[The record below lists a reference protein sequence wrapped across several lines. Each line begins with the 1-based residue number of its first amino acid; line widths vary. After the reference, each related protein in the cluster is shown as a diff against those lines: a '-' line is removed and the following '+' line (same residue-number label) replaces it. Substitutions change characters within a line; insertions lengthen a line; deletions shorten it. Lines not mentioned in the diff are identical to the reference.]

1 MNILNT
7 FTIKS
12 LKKSKTRT
20 AVTIVG
26 IMLSCAL
33 IVAITSFAA
42 SFVQLIKD
50 YNLYS
55 EGNYYISAVIDDKS
69 VAAKIAGDS
78 RYNTIS
84 VGKFINREI
93 IPDCDNEFRQYM
105 YFIGVNDTF
114 LENMPVHIISG
125 HAPENEKE
133 LILPQNFTTNGGVF
147 YELGDKIGEYTVVG
161 FYERINFFENNWN
174 DGFVLLTKAD
184 ADFTDECTYGLWF
197 KLDKNDVL
205 TECDELTLKYG
216 KGIFEVNYDLLQV
229 EGVSKYSSVD
239 KALGKIVC
247 LLVIIIMVGSIMLI
261 YNSFAISISE
271 RTKQFG
277 LLSSIGATKR
287 QIMKS
292 VLFEAFAL
300 SVAGIVLGII
310 LGLAGTY
317 VTLLIIGPM
326 FDNIMKLGVSIH
338 MTFSWTA
345 ILISSVVSL
354 ITVMISAFIPAIRAT
369 HCNAID
375 AIRQGKDIKNQ
386 KKAIK
391 TSKIVGKLFGFEGT
405 LATKYFKRNRKKYRI
420 TIFSLFVSIVLFISA
435 SSFAAYLMKTVV
447 EGYGG
452 DNFEVLVSTYAD
464 VKNELK
470 QMDGVISVTKTKSV
484 YLALSSPINGRDTSF
499 TICIVDDESAEA
511 FCMEKGL
518 KFADYTNPDKPLFIV
533 KDRIKVWNDE
543 EQRYNIYDVLDG
555 KPQILQVDLGDIKK
569 IEIGY
574 IATELP
580 AGCDAKYNP
589 TILIPQSMATALDIS
604 IDNMSNYFIR
614 TDRHSEVTTS
624 IQKYFTEN
632 GAGGEAFVYDIVA
645 GQERQRNMII
655 IINIFA
661 YSFIVIISL
670 IAITNVF
677 NTISTNIMLRR
688 KEFAMLKTVGMTRGG
703 FNKMMNYEC
712 VLYGSKALL
721 LGLPV
726 SVLASYLLYRYFNSA
741 VEFSFYIPAH
751 SIIIAITVVF
761 AVVFITCAYSMSKIK
776 KENVIDVLKRENF

>member
-42 SFVQLIKD
+42 SFVQLMRD

-55 EGNYYISAVIDDKS
+55 EGNYYISAIVDDKK
-69 VAAKIAGDS
+69 AAVEIAGDS

-93 IPDCDNEFRQYM
+93 IPDCDNDFRQYM
-105 YFIGVNDTF
+105 YFMGVNDTF
-114 LENMPVHIISG
+114 LENMPVHMISG

-161 FYERINFFENNWN
+161 FYERITFFENNWN
-174 DGFVLLTKAD
+174 DGFVLLTKVS

-197 KLDKNDVL
+197 KLDKNDAL
-205 TECDELTLKYG
+205 EECEELTQKYG
-216 KGIFEVNYDLLQV
+216 KGTFDVNYDLLQV
-229 EGVSKYSSVD
+229 EGVSRYSSVD
-239 KALGKIVC
+239 KALGKIVA

-271 RTKQFG
+271 RTRQFG

-287 QIMKS
+287 QIRKA

-317 VTLLIIGPM
+317 VTLLIIGPL
-326 FDNIMKLGVSIH
+326 FDSIMKLGVSIH
-338 MTFSWTA
+338 MTFSWTS

-354 ITVMISAFIPAIRAT
+354 ITVMISALVPAIRAT

-375 AIRQGKDIKNQ
+375 AIRQGRDIKNEN
-386 KKAIK
+386 KTIK
-391 TSKIVGKLFGFEGT
+391 TSKLVGKLFGFEGT
-405 LATKYFKRNRKKYRI
+405 LATKYFKRNKKKYRI

-435 SSFAAYLMKTVV
+435 SSFASYLMKTVGD
-447 EGYGG
+447 GYGG
-452 DNFEVLVSTYAD
+452 DNFDVLVSVRD
-464 VKNELK
+464 DIKNELK
-470 QMDGVISVTKTKSV
+470 QMDGVISVTKVTST
-484 YLALSSPINGRDTSF
+484 YLSAHVNDSDISF
-499 TICIVDDESAEA
+499 AMCIVDDESAEA
-511 FCMEKGL
+511 FCLERGL

-533 KDRIKVWNDE
+533 KDRIRVWNGE
-543 EQRYNIYDVLDG
+543 EQKYNIHDVLGG
-555 KPQILQVDLGDIKK
+555 KTEILEVNLGDIKK

-580 AGCDAKYNP
+580 DGCDAKSFP

-604 IDNMSNYFIR
+604 IDNFSNYFIR
-614 TDRHSEVTTS
+614 TDRHSEVTTG
-624 IQKYFTEN
+624 IQKYFTES
-632 GAGGEAFVYDIVA
+632 GASGEAFVYDIA
-645 GQERQRNMII
+645 ASKERDRNTII

-661 YSFIVIISL
+661 YGFIIMISL

-712 VLYGSKALL
+712 VLYGSRALL

-726 SVLASYLLYRYFNSA
+726 SVLTSYLLYKYFNST
-741 VEFSFYIPAH
+741 VEFGFYIPVH
-751 SIIIAITVVF
+751 SIIIAIAVVF

>member
-42 SFVQLIKD
+42 SFVQLMRD
-50 YNLYS
+50 YSLYS
-55 EGNYYISAVIDDKS
+55 EGNYYISAIVDDKK
-69 VAAKIAGDS
+69 AAAEIVGDS

-84 VGKFINREI
+84 VGEFINREI
-93 IPDCDNEFRQYM
+93 IPDCDNDFRQYM
-105 YFIGVNDTF
+105 YFMGVNDTF
-114 LENMPVHIISG
+114 LENMPVHMISG

-161 FYERINFFENNWN
+161 FFERITFFENNWN
-174 DGFVLLTKAD
+174 DGFVLLTKVS

-197 KLDKNDVL
+197 KLDRKDVL
-205 TECDELTLKYG
+205 TEREELTQKYVEG
-216 KGIFEVNYDLLQV
+216 AFDVNYDLLQV
-229 EGVSKYSSVD
+229 EGVSRYSSVD
-239 KALGKIVC
+239 KALGKIVA

-271 RTKQFG
+271 RTRQFG

-287 QIMKS
+287 QIRKA

-326 FDNIMKLGVSIH
+326 FDNVMKLGVSIH

-375 AIRQGKDIKNQ
+375 AIRQGRDIKNE
-386 KKAIK
+386 KKTIK
-391 TSKIVGKLFGFEGT
+391 TSKLVGKLFGFEGT
-405 LATKYFKRNRKKYRI
+405 LATKYFKRNKKKYRI

-435 SSFAAYLMKTVV
+435 SSFASYLMKTVG

-452 DNFEVLVSTYAD
+452 DNFDVLVSSYD
-464 VKNELK
+464 DIRNELK
-470 QMDGVISVTKTKSV
+470 QMDGVISVTKAT
-484 YLALSSPINGRDTSF
+484 F
-499 TICIVDDESAEA
+499 TELYARVNDSDILFAMSIVDDESAEA
-511 FCMEKGL
+511 FCLEKGL
-518 KFADYTNPDKPLFIV
+518 DFADYTNPDKPLFIV
-533 KDRIKVWNDE
+533 KDRIKIWNE
-543 EQRYNIYDVLDG
+543 KEQRYNIHDVLDG
-555 KPQILQVDLGDIKK
+555 KTESLEVNLGDTPK

-580 AGCDAKYNP
+580 DGCDAKYNP

-604 IDNMSNYFIR
+604 IDDLCNYYIR
-614 TDRHSEVTTS
+614 TDMHSEVTTG

-632 GAGGEAFVYDIVA
+632 GVSGENFVYDIA
-645 GQERQRNMII
+645 ASKERDRNMII
-655 IINIFA
+655 IIDIFA
-661 YSFIVIISL
+661 YGFIIMISL

-726 SVLASYLLYRYFNSA
+726 SVLTSYLLYKYFNSA
-741 VEFSFYIPAH
+741 VEFGFYIPVH
-751 SIIIAITVVF
+751 SIIIAIAVVF